1 MNLKVEQE
9 KKFNIKK
16 AIIFGG
22 LLVILI
28 LYSIYQ
34 SYELIKSPTNTVTIL
49 EGKVYMKESTV
60 GYVIREEIVE
70 QGENHN
76 NGIEEVKTEGEKVA
90 KDNVIFR
97 YYGDNEEQ
105 LTETI
110 EELNSQIQTSLEK
123 RISKI
128 SNNDI
133 ITLDEKIDQKIK
145 HIKTLNSMQD
155 ISEYKKDINTLLSK
169 KLELI
174 SNSSE
179 IDNELKNLIEQKKQY
194 EHKLTEGGEFVTAS
208 VSGIVSY
215 RVDGL
220 EEILNIEDF
229 GYLNSEFLN
238 GLNLKTGQIVS
249 SSNQSAKIV
258 NNFKC
263 YIAFCTDSAEVDL
276 AKIGDNITVRLS
288 TGDEVSAEI
297 VYIGKEQKEK
307 TVVVQI
313 TKCVDKLVS
322 YRKVSI
328 DVVWWSDSGL
338 KVPNSALVEEN
349 GLYFVVR
356 NRVGYL
362 NKILVKVLRR
372 NENYSIVTNYT
383 SEELKQLGYTD
394 EIIQNMKKLKLYD
407 DLILEPDITVEF

>member
-60 GYVIREEIVE
+60 GYVIREETVE